1 MMESKLKIWT
11 IKLQSEKLG
20 NNVWKP
26 RSPKNK
32 PKELIKIFIRKITES
47 PSKVNIDR
55 FISIKLNIKKLT
67 IAAITLPI
75 AKPTRP

>member
-1 MMESKLKIWT
+1 MESKLKIWT

-26 RSPKNK
+26 RSPKNN
-32 PKELIKIFIRKITES
+32 PKELIIIFKRKITES
-47 PSKVNIDR
+47 PSRVNIER
-55 FISIKLNIKKLT
+55 LISIKLRIKKLT

-75 AKPTRP
+75 AKPTWP